1 MTTLLARSA
10 RITLPTRHLLA
21 ARLPATAVRRC
32 FSDQTA
38 PDDSASKV
46 ENSAENLKLPPKQKE
61 RKTYPLPKIELP
73 FMKEDLVFDGQ
84 TNLTAPEPLTDLD
97 TLPRRHIGPDPNE
110 IKQMLDTIGVKSME
124 EFIHSVVPEQI
135 RSGQDLKVSQKYGLS
150 ETLWQTRFKEII
162 ASITTTYSFV
172 GQGYYGTKVPEVI
185 KRNILECPEWYTSYT
200 PYQAEISQ
208 GRLES
213 LINFQT
219 MVTSLTGLQ
228 IANASVLDELTAAAE
243 AMTFA
248 YACLSA
254 SRQKST
260 NKVFLVSNKM
270 FPQTIDGLYPRAEG
284 FNIKIVVAD
293 LETANLDELIGDGD
307 MIGAMVQYP
316 DIDSNTGKWL
326 PSFTEDI
333 HARGGIVCCGT
344 DLLALTMLKPP
355 GEWGADVAFGSA
367 QRFGVPM
374 GLGGPHAGFFAT
386 SDRHKRKLPGR
397 LIGASKDRL
406 GDKAYR
412 LALQTREQ
420 HIRREKA
427 TSNICT
433 AQALLAN
440 MSAMYAVY
448 HGPSG
453 LKKIAQKVVATRQVF
468 AQALL
473 DIGWPQELVKESDFD
488 TVHVGFS
495 DPKTWKKMQTPSYM
509 YAGELRSHKDGDEHW
524 ISVSFDETTDWQRL
538 SKLIQLFNH
547 IGPTKRD
554 IAATQIGDEAEAG
567 DEATKAAGEKKKN
580 VYLLDQHSHSIART
594 ATEKV
599 LGTGNM
605 GQVRADFARESKFLE
620 QPVFNKYHSETEML
634 RYIHHLQS
642 KDLSL
647 ANTMIPLGSCT
658 MKLNATSE
666 MIGLS
671 FQKLGNLHPLTPA
684 RKLGYFPDMVKNL
697 EKDLCVITG
706 FDACSIQPNSGAQGE
721 FTGLRMIRNY
731 LKSIGQGQRDTLLI
745 PVSAHGTN
753 PASATMVG
761 FKVQPVK
768 CDTKTGNLD
777 LEDLKAKAEK
787 LGDKLAGAM
796 ITYPSTFGV
805 FEPGVKDAIQIV
817 HDNGGQVYMDGANMN
832 AQIGITSP
840 GYLGA
845 DVCHLN
851 LHKTFCIPHGGGGPG
866 VGPVCVAKHLE
877 PFLPSHANSSNETL
891 RPSATSSIG
900 PVSSAQY
907 GSASI
912 LPISYSYIKMMGA
925 VGLKHATEICLLN
938 ANYMA
943 KRLSEHYDILYT
955 NENGRCAHEFI
966 LDPRPLKET
975 SGVEAVDIAKRLMDY
990 GFHAPTMS
998 WPVPGTLMIE
1008 PTESE
1013 SKEEM
1018 DRYCDAL
1025 IEIRNEI
1032 REIEEG
1038 KMRKDVNVLKM
1049 APHPMQ
1055 DLLQGEEVWKDRG
1068 YTREKAG
1075 YPLEYLR
1082 ERKFWPSVARV
1093 DDAFGD
1099 TNLFCTCD
1107 PMPQEGDAPA
1117 EH

>member
-1 MTTLLARSA
+1 MTTLLARST
-10 RITLPTRHLLA
+10 RITLPTRHLLT
-21 ARLPATAVRRC
+21 ARLPATVIRRC
-32 FSDQTA
+32 LSDTTISS
-38 PDDSASKV
+38 DTSKTETPEV
-46 ENSAENLKLPPKQKE
+46 RPYPSPKAWTVPYRGPE
-61 RKTYPLPKIELP
+61 VELP
-73 FMKEDLVFDGQ
+73 FMKESLVFNGQ
-84 TNLTAPEPLTDLD
+84 TNLTAPLPLADLD
-97 TLPRRHIGPDPNE
+97 TLPRRHIGPNPNDV
-110 IKQMLDTIGVKSME
+110 KQMLDTIGVESME

-135 RSGQDLKVSQKYGLS
+135 RSGQELNVSQKYGLS
-150 ETLWQTRFKEII
+150 ETEWQAKFKGIV
-162 ASITTTYSFV
+162 ASISKTYSFV

-228 IANASVLDELTAAAE
+228 IANASVLDELTSAAE

-248 YACLSA
+248 YACLPA
-254 SRQKST
+254 SRQKSA
-260 NKVFLVSNKM
+260 NKVFLVSDKM
-270 FPQTIDGLYPRAEG
+270 FPQTIAGLYPRAEG

-293 LETANLDELIGDGD
+293 LESANLDELIGGGD

-316 DIDSNTGKWL
+316 DVNSNTGEWL

-386 SDRHKRKLPGR
+386 SDKHKRKLPGR

-448 HGPSG
+448 HGPKG
-453 LKKIAQKVVATRQVF
+453 LKKIAQKVVATKQIF

-473 DIGWPQELVKESDFD
+473 DIGWPSELVKESDFD
-488 TVHVGFS
+488 TVHIGFT
-495 DPKTWKKMQTPSYM
+495 DQAAWKKMQTTPHLF
-509 YAGELRSHKDGDEHW
+509 AGDLRAYQDGGKHW
-524 ISVSFDETTDWQRL
+524 VSVSFDETTDWTRLAKLVQR
-538 SKLIQLFNH
+538 FNF
-547 IGPTKRD
+547 IGPLRRSFPETDDEGGKPDRYLLNEHSSK
-554 IAATQIGDEAEAG
+554 ITENATQRVVE
-567 DEATKAAGEKKKN
+567 
-580 VYLLDQHSHSIART
+580 
-594 ATEKV
+594 
-599 LGTGNM
+599 TGKM
-605 GQVRADFARESKFLE
+605 GQVRADFARESEFLE

-666 MIGLS
+666 MTGLS
-671 FQKLGNLHPLTPA
+671 FEKLGGLHPLTPIG
-684 RKLGYFPDMVKNL
+684 RIGVFPELVQDL
-697 EKDLCVITG
+697 EQELCVITG

-768 CDTKTGNLD
+768 CDAKTGNLD

-877 PFLPSHANSSNETL
+877 PFLPSHTKDSKTL
-891 RPSATSSIG
+891 REAATNSIG

-912 LPISYSYIKMMGA
+912 LQISYSYIKMMGA

-1038 KMRKDVNVLKM
+1038 KYSKDVNVLKM
-1049 APHPMQ
+1049 APHPMK
-1055 DLLQGEEVWKDRG
+1055 DLLRGEEVWKDRG

-1075 YPLEYLR
+1075 YPLDYLR
-1082 ERKFWPSVARV
+1082 ERKFWPTVARV

-1107 PMPQEGDAPA
+1107 PMPQEGDAPV

>member
-10 RITLPTRHLLA
+10 RITIPTRHLLA
-21 ARLPATAVRRC
+21 ARLPTSTIRRC
-32 FSDQTA
+32 LSDQTDQG
-38 PDDSASKV
+38 DDASKAK
-46 ENSAENLKLPPKQKE
+46 SPAGKPTYQTKKKQ
-61 RKTYPLPKIELP
+61 TYIHFPKIELP
-73 FMKEDLVFDGQ
+73 FMKEDQVFDGQ
-84 TNLTAPEPLTDLD
+84 ISLTAPEPLTDLD
-97 TLPRRHIGPDPNE
+97 TLPRRHIGPNPNE
-110 IKQMLDTIGVKSME
+110 VKQMLDTVGVNSME

-135 RSGQDLKVSQKYGLS
+135 RSGEQLKVSQKYGLS
-150 ETLWQTRFKEII
+150 ETLWQSRVKEYA
-162 ASITTTYSFV
+162 ASIPNSWPLI

-270 FPQTIDGLYPRAEG
+270 FPQTIAGLYPRAEG

-316 DIDSNTGKWL
+316 DVDSNTGKWL

-333 HARGGIVCCGT
+333 HTRGGIVCCGT
-344 DLLALTMLKPP
+344 DLLALTVLKPP

-386 SDRHKRKLPGR
+386 SDKHKRKLPGR

-406 GDKAYR
+406 GNKAYR

-448 HGPSG
+448 HGPGG
-453 LKKIAQKVVATRQVF
+453 LKQIAQKVVATKQIF

-488 TVHVGFS
+488 TVHIGFP
-495 DPKTWKKMQTPSYM
+495 DPVTWKKMQDSSYI
-509 YAGELRSHKDGDEHW
+509 YAGELRAYKDGDKHW
-524 ISVSFDETTDWQRL
+524 ISVSFDETTDWIRL
-538 SKLIQLFNH
+538 ARLIQRFNH
-547 IGPTKRD
+547 IGPTKRNTSAEQTSD
-554 IAATQIGDEAEAG
+554 GTEPNDAAEK
-567 DEATKAAGEKKKN
+567 ATGKKSSI
-580 VYLLDQHSHSIART
+580 YLLNEHSRKIART

-599 LGTGNM
+599 LETGNM
-605 GQVRADFARESKFLE
+605 GKVRVDFARESTFLE

-634 RYIHHLQS
+634 RYIHHLQA

-666 MIGLS
+666 MLALS
-671 FQKLGNLHPLTPA
+671 FPRLGNLHPLSSP
-684 RKLGYFPDMVKNL
+684 RKLGRMPDMVKSL
-697 EKDLCVITG
+697 EKELCVITG

-866 VGPVCVAKHLE
+866 VGPVCVANHLQ
-877 PFLPSHANSSNETL
+877 PFLPSHTKDSRTI
-891 RPSATSSIG
+891 RTSATNSIG
-900 PVSSAQY
+900 PVSSAQF

-912 LPISYSYIKMMGA
+912 LPISFSYIQMMGA
-925 VGLKHATEICLLN
+925 AGLKHATEICLLN

-943 KRLSEHYDILYT
+943 KRLSEHYNILYT

-1025 IEIRNEI
+1025 IAIRNEI

-1049 APHPMQ
+1049 APHPIQ
-1055 DLLQGEEVWKDRG
+1055 DLLQGEEAWKDRG

-1075 YPLEYLR
+1075 YPLDYLR
-1082 ERKFWPSVARV
+1082 EKKFWPSVARV

-1107 PMPQEGDAPA
+1107 PMPQDGDAPV